1 MRLDNNL
8 MIIMLVVQT
17 IFLMGIVMK
26 HPNVFTL
33 AVAQF
38 ISILLANVA
47 DNDNLKI
54 PLIIVNLIFA
64 MTVLVSVQG
73 C

>member
-1 MRLDNNL
+1 

-54 PLIIVNLIFA
+54 PLIIVNLIFS